1 MLWIWNAYSRESS
14 WFQSINPSC
23 IDLILISKELFK
35 NSDVSEVGISD
46 HRRLIVT
53 VLLRSRLAKGNAKNK
68 VISRLQLV

>member
-1 MLWIWNAYSRESS
+1 MHWIWNAYARESS

-23 IDLILISKELFK
+23 IDLILINKELFK

-53 VLLRSRLAKGNAKNK
+53 VLLRSRLVKGNAKNK
-68 VISRLQLV
+68 VLSRLQLV